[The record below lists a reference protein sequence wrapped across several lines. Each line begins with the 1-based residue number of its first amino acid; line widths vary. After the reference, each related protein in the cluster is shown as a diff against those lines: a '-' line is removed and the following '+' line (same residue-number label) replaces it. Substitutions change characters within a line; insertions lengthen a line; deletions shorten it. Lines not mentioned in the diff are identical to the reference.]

1 MLEQL
6 FFITVSVAIFGIMFY
21 KMIKKNETGYIYL
34 LILGALGIIID
45 GIGIV
50 ANVNANIFLKILTY
64 IMSIIIPGAA
74 LILEYK
80 NIDVINWIKFAQVK
94 FYLSTGDLKKA
105 KDILLT
111 IIEKNP
117 NNYNAH
123 KFLAEIYEKEGGIRK
138 AIDEYVR
145 CIEINKKDYDSYYK
159 VALLLNDLEKKDE
172 AIEMLYGL
180 IDKKPDYYNATVTLG
195 DLLIETEKYK
205 EAVSILTEALK
216 YNPTSFD
223 LNYGL
228 GMAYTMLN
236 DFQSAKECYEK
247 AAEILKKEMG
257 DNLKEFSNQ
266 EKAMVIMALR
276 DKYPVKSILEVFDMA
291 KSSYCYQQKQIKK
304 ENKIAKIKERIKIL
318 FFENHKRYGYRRIHL
333 LLKREGI
340 IISEKIVRSI
350 MKEENLIVR
359 AIRQKKYSSYLGE
372 ISPAVP
378 NEVQRDFHADKPNKK
393 WLTDI
398 TEFKIGEEKV
408 YLSPI
413 IDCFDGMPITWTV
426 GTSPNAEL
434 VNTMLDNAIALLKGN
449 EHPIVHSDRGCHY
462 RWPGWIQ
469 RMNEAGL
476 TRSMS
481 KKGCSPDNSACEG
494 FFGRMK
500 NEMFYGE
507 KWDKISVEEFISII
521 NQYMQW
527 YRDKRIKLSLGG
539 LSPMEYRR
547 SLGIA

>member
-1 MLEQL
+1 
-6 FFITVSVAIFGIMFY
+6 
-21 KMIKKNETGYIYL
+21 
-34 LILGALGIIID
+34 
-45 GIGIV
+45 
-50 ANVNANIFLKILTY
+50 
-64 IMSIIIPGAA
+64 
-74 LILEYK
+74 
-80 NIDVINWIKFAQVK
+80 
-94 FYLSTGDLKKA
+94 
-105 KDILLT
+105 
-111 IIEKNP
+111 
-117 NNYNAH
+117 
-123 KFLAEIYEKEGGIRK
+123 
-138 AIDEYVR
+138 
-145 CIEINKKDYDSYYK
+145 
-159 VALLLNDLEKKDE
+159 
-172 AIEMLYGL
+172 
-180 IDKKPDYYNATVTLG
+180 
-195 DLLIETEKYK
+195 
-205 EAVSILTEALK
+205 
-216 YNPTSFD
+216 
-223 LNYGL
+223 
-228 GMAYTMLN
+228 
-236 DFQSAKECYEK
+236 
-247 AAEILKKEMG
+247 MG

-304 ENKIAKIKERIKIL
+304 ENKIAKIKERIKTL

-359 AIRQKKYSSYLGE
+359 AIRQRKYNSYLGE

-378 NEVQRDFHADKPNKK
+378 NEIQRDFHADKPNKK

-426 GTSPNAEL
+426 GTSPNADL
-434 VNTMLDNAIALLKGN
+434 VNTMLDNAIVLLKEN

-462 RWPGWIQ
+462 RWSGWIQ
-469 RMNEAGL
+469 RMDEAGL

-547 SLGIA
+547 SLGIT

>member
-1 MLEQL
+1 M
-6 FFITVSVAIFGIMFY
+6 SS
-21 KMIKKNETGYIYL
+21 
-34 LILGALGIIID
+34 
-45 GIGIV
+45 IGG
-50 ANVNANIFLKILTY
+50 TY
-64 IMSIIIPGAA
+64 
-74 LILEYK
+74 
-80 NIDVINWIKFAQVK
+80 Q
-94 FYLSTGDLKKA
+94 
-105 KDILLT
+105 
-111 IIEKNP
+111 
-117 NNYNAH
+117 H
-123 KFLAEIYEKEGGIRK
+123 
-138 AIDEYVR
+138 
-145 CIEINKKDYDSYYK
+145 
-159 VALLLNDLEKKDE
+159 LEKD
-172 AIEMLYGL
+172 
-180 IDKKPDYYNATVTLG
+180 V
-195 DLLIETEKYK
+195 
-205 EAVSILTEALK
+205 
-216 YNPTSFD
+216 
-223 LNYGL
+223 
-228 GMAYTMLN
+228 
-236 DFQSAKECYEK
+236 YEK

-359 AIRQKKYSSYLGE
+359 AIRQKKYNSYLGE

>member
-1 MLEQL
+1 MNVVI
-6 FFITVSVAIFGIMFY
+6 FI
-21 KMIKKNETGYIYL
+21 
-34 LILGALGIIID
+34 
-45 GIGIV
+45 
-50 ANVNANIFLKILTY
+50 
-64 IMSIIIPGAA
+64 
-74 LILEYK
+74 
-80 NIDVINWIKFAQVK
+80 
-94 FYLSTGDLKKA
+94 
-105 KDILLT
+105 
-111 IIEKNP
+111 
-117 NNYNAH
+117 
-123 KFLAEIYEKEGGIRK
+123 
-138 AIDEYVR
+138 
-145 CIEINKKDYDSYYK
+145 
-159 VALLLNDLEKKDE
+159 
-172 AIEMLYGL
+172 
-180 IDKKPDYYNATVTLG
+180 
-195 DLLIETEKYK
+195 
-205 EAVSILTEALK
+205 
-216 YNPTSFD
+216 
-223 LNYGL
+223 
-228 GMAYTMLN
+228 AY
-236 DFQSAKECYEK
+236 YEK

-257 DNLKEFSNQ
+257 NNLKEFSNQ
-266 EKAMVIMALR
+266 EKAMVIIALR
-276 DKYPVKSILEVFDMA
+276 DKYPVKRILEVFAMA

-304 ENKIAKIKERIKIL
+304 ENKIVKIKERIKIL

-359 AIRQKKYSSYLGE
+359 AIRQKKYNSYLGE

-547 SLGIA
+547 SLRIA

>member
-1 MLEQL
+1 
-6 FFITVSVAIFGIMFY
+6 
-21 KMIKKNETGYIYL
+21 
-34 LILGALGIIID
+34 
-45 GIGIV
+45 
-50 ANVNANIFLKILTY
+50 
-64 IMSIIIPGAA
+64 
-74 LILEYK
+74 
-80 NIDVINWIKFAQVK
+80 
-94 FYLSTGDLKKA
+94 
-105 KDILLT
+105 
-111 IIEKNP
+111 
-117 NNYNAH
+117 
-123 KFLAEIYEKEGGIRK
+123 
-138 AIDEYVR
+138 
-145 CIEINKKDYDSYYK
+145 
-159 VALLLNDLEKKDE
+159 
-172 AIEMLYGL
+172 
-180 IDKKPDYYNATVTLG
+180 
-195 DLLIETEKYK
+195 
-205 EAVSILTEALK
+205 
-216 YNPTSFD
+216 
-223 LNYGL
+223 
-228 GMAYTMLN
+228 
-236 DFQSAKECYEK
+236 
-247 AAEILKKEMG
+247 MG

-359 AIRQKKYSSYLGE
+359 AIRQKKYNSYLGE

>member
-1 MLEQL
+1 
-6 FFITVSVAIFGIMFY
+6 
-21 KMIKKNETGYIYL
+21 
-34 LILGALGIIID
+34 
-45 GIGIV
+45 
-50 ANVNANIFLKILTY
+50 
-64 IMSIIIPGAA
+64 
-74 LILEYK
+74 
-80 NIDVINWIKFAQVK
+80 
-94 FYLSTGDLKKA
+94 
-105 KDILLT
+105 
-111 IIEKNP
+111 
-117 NNYNAH
+117 
-123 KFLAEIYEKEGGIRK
+123 
-138 AIDEYVR
+138 
-145 CIEINKKDYDSYYK
+145 
-159 VALLLNDLEKKDE
+159 
-172 AIEMLYGL
+172 
-180 IDKKPDYYNATVTLG
+180 
-195 DLLIETEKYK
+195 
-205 EAVSILTEALK
+205 
-216 YNPTSFD
+216 
-223 LNYGL
+223 
-228 GMAYTMLN
+228 
-236 DFQSAKECYEK
+236 
-247 AAEILKKEMG
+247 MG

-304 ENKIAKIKERIKIL
+304 ENKIAKIKERIKTL

-359 AIRQKKYSSYLGE
+359 AIRQRKYNSYLGE

-378 NEVQRDFHADKPNKK
+378 NEIQRDFHADKPNKK
-393 WLTDI
+393 WLIDI

-426 GTSPNAEL
+426 GTSPNADL
-434 VNTMLDNAIALLKGN
+434 VNTMLDNAIVLLKEN

-469 RMNEAGL
+469 RMDEAGL

-507 KWDKISVEEFISII
+507 KWDKISVEEFIGII

>member
-1 MLEQL
+1 MNVVI
-6 FFITVSVAIFGIMFY
+6 FI
-21 KMIKKNETGYIYL
+21 
-34 LILGALGIIID
+34 
-45 GIGIV
+45 
-50 ANVNANIFLKILTY
+50 
-64 IMSIIIPGAA
+64 
-74 LILEYK
+74 
-80 NIDVINWIKFAQVK
+80 
-94 FYLSTGDLKKA
+94 
-105 KDILLT
+105 
-111 IIEKNP
+111 
-117 NNYNAH
+117 
-123 KFLAEIYEKEGGIRK
+123 
-138 AIDEYVR
+138 
-145 CIEINKKDYDSYYK
+145 
-159 VALLLNDLEKKDE
+159 
-172 AIEMLYGL
+172 
-180 IDKKPDYYNATVTLG
+180 
-195 DLLIETEKYK
+195 
-205 EAVSILTEALK
+205 
-216 YNPTSFD
+216 
-223 LNYGL
+223 
-228 GMAYTMLN
+228 AY
-236 DFQSAKECYEK
+236 YEK

-257 DNLKEFSNQ
+257 NNLKEFSNQ
-266 EKAMVIMALR
+266 EKAMVIIALR
-276 DKYPVKSILEVFDMA
+276 DKYPVKRILEVFAMA

-304 ENKIAKIKERIKIL
+304 ENKIVKIKERIKIL

-359 AIRQKKYSSYLGE
+359 AIRQKKYNSYLGE

-449 EHPIVHSDRGCHY
+449 EHSIVHSDRGCHY

>member
-1 MLEQL
+1 M
-6 FFITVSVAIFGIMFY
+6 
-21 KMIKKNETGYIYL
+21 
-34 LILGALGIIID
+34 
-45 GIGIV
+45 
-50 ANVNANIFLKILTY
+50 
-64 IMSIIIPGAA
+64 
-74 LILEYK
+74 
-80 NIDVINWIKFAQVK
+80 
-94 FYLSTGDLKKA
+94 
-105 KDILLT
+105 
-111 IIEKNP
+111 
-117 NNYNAH
+117 
-123 KFLAEIYEKEGGIRK
+123 
-138 AIDEYVR
+138 
-145 CIEINKKDYDSYYK
+145 
-159 VALLLNDLEKKDE
+159 
-172 AIEMLYGL
+172 
-180 IDKKPDYYNATVTLG
+180 
-195 DLLIETEKYK
+195 
-205 EAVSILTEALK
+205 
-216 YNPTSFD
+216 
-223 LNYGL
+223 
-228 GMAYTMLN
+228 
-236 DFQSAKECYEK
+236 
-247 AAEILKKEMG
+247 
-257 DNLKEFSNQ
+257 
-266 EKAMVIMALR
+266 
-276 DKYPVKSILEVFDMA
+276 
-291 KSSYCYQQKQIKK
+291 
-304 ENKIAKIKERIKIL
+304 
-318 FFENHKRYGYRRIHL
+318 
-333 LLKREGI
+333 
-340 IISEKIVRSI
+340 
-350 MKEENLIVR
+350 IVR
-359 AIRQKKYSSYLGE
+359 AIRQKKYNSYLGE

-434 VNTMLDNAIALLKGN
+434 VNTMLDNAIVLLKGN

-469 RMNEAGL
+469 RMDEAGL

-507 KWDKISVEEFISII
+507 KWYKISVEEFISII

>member
-1 MLEQL
+1 
-6 FFITVSVAIFGIMFY
+6 
-21 KMIKKNETGYIYL
+21 
-34 LILGALGIIID
+34 
-45 GIGIV
+45 
-50 ANVNANIFLKILTY
+50 
-64 IMSIIIPGAA
+64 
-74 LILEYK
+74 
-80 NIDVINWIKFAQVK
+80 
-94 FYLSTGDLKKA
+94 
-105 KDILLT
+105 
-111 IIEKNP
+111 
-117 NNYNAH
+117 
-123 KFLAEIYEKEGGIRK
+123 
-138 AIDEYVR
+138 
-145 CIEINKKDYDSYYK
+145 
-159 VALLLNDLEKKDE
+159 
-172 AIEMLYGL
+172 
-180 IDKKPDYYNATVTLG
+180 
-195 DLLIETEKYK
+195 
-205 EAVSILTEALK
+205 
-216 YNPTSFD
+216 
-223 LNYGL
+223 
-228 GMAYTMLN
+228 
-236 DFQSAKECYEK
+236 
-247 AAEILKKEMG
+247 MG
-257 DNLKEFSNQ
+257 NNLKEFSNQ

-398 TEFKIGEEKV
+398 TEFKIGKEKV